1 MQDSLAFDP
10 SRNANA
16 GDKLLR
22 AQLLDAADADPSL
35 ANPTPPRGSPNVSP
49 EAALA
54 LGWDFFEKLMTDDG
68 HWAGDYGGPLFL
80 TPGLVIACYAAG
92 VDLGP
97 RASAM
102 LTYMR
107 NHQQTDGGWGL
118 HIEGPSTLFPTTM
131 NYMAARLLGVPAD
144 DVVRLHTGDQ
154 PTNQSITHT
163 RATAAEQSRAELH
176 RGALRRQACTA
187 WL

>member
-1 MQDSLAFDP
+1 MELHPRSRLLALRLLALSLCPTQDSLAFDP

-22 AQLLDAADADPSL
+22 AQLLEEAGEDPSL
-35 ANPTPPRGSPNVSP
+35 ANPTPPRGSPSVSP

-54 LGWDFFEKLMTDDG
+54 LGWDFYEKLMSEDG

-80 TPGLVIACYAAG
+80 APGLIIACYAAG

-131 NYMAARLLGVPAD
+131 NYMAARLLGVPAE
-144 DVVRLHTGDQ
+144 DVVSASG
-154 PTNQSITHT
+154 S
-163 RATAAEQSRAELH
+163 AS
-176 RGALRRQACTA
+176 
-187 WL
+187 